1 MCKTEVLDEYYMG
14 ICFLVTVGQQLLFF
28 FIAAHF
34 KFDKVTG
41 LHSLYPYTDLDEEQ
55 IVCPDSVLATTDLA
69 GGTNFVVVAV
79 MTLLLG
85 GTYYTRQIL
94 VTVAVIAWGV
104 RLSGY
109 LLMRIIKIGKDD
121 RFDDK

>member
-1 MCKTEVLDEYYMG
+1 MYCATEVLDSYFMG
-14 ICFLVTVGQQLLFF
+14 ICCIVTVAQQLFF
-28 FIAAHF
+28 FVIAAYF

-41 LHSLYPYTDLDEEQ
+41 REEPPFLLVKSRM
-55 IVCPDSVLATTDLA
+55 IMTRLTTDFA
-69 GGTNFVVVAV
+69 GGTNFVFLAV

-85 GTYYTRQIL
+85 GTYYTRQVL
-94 VTVAVIAWGV
+94 VTVAVIIWGV

-109 LLMRIIKIGKDD
+109 LLIRIIKIGKDD